1 MGWESGGAGAQGFAG
16 EASRGVTVTSLG
28 LRFLIQEQKHLLR
41 WLGRKEIKHREW
53 RGGTGALVNIGSL
66 SRSPMPSLFPFALF

>member
-1 MGWESGGAGAQGFAG
+1 MGWEGGGAGAQGFAG

-41 WLGRKEIKHREW
+41 WLGRKKIKHREW
-53 RGGTGALVNIGSL
+53 PGGTGALVNIGSL
-66 SRSPMPSLFPFALF
+66 SHSLMPSLFPFALF